1 MNSNISLANSDTRLS
16 KNRTIKL
23 GDWTIIILLICVCAL
38 LALTSDTFFTTD
50 NIYALIYGI
59 SIQFFASIGFTFL
72 IILGEIDLSVGAVY
86 GFSGILCSLFLM
98 NYYWPFWLSAI
109 ASIIILTAFGFL
121 TGYVIVKFKLNS
133 MMVTLGTMSLI
144 RGISNIIFGSVGP
157 GIYPETFRNLAK
169 YKIFDINWSIIAMI
183 VIILILEFML
193 KKSTIFKKFYYTG
206 ANLETANIYGIK
218 SGKIK
223 MICFACCAF
232 CASIGGIIAA
242 SRITHSDIATGEGL
256 EFILITASV
265 VSGASLGGGRGSILK
280 SALGLIFLAI
290 MTNGMYIYRIEPFM
304 QQVVIG
310 LILILSVFFDVRMDK
325 TKRVE
330 RQ

>member
-1 MNSNISLANSDTRLS
+1 MNSNISLTKNDTILA
-16 KNRTIKL
+16 KNRTFKL
-23 GDWTIIILLICVCAL
+23 GDWTIIILLAGVCTL
-38 LALTSDTFFTTD
+38 LACTSDTFFSAD
-50 NIYALIYGI
+50 NIYALIYGV

-98 NYYWPFWLSAI
+98 NYYWPFWLSVI
-109 ASIIILTAFGFL
+109 TTITILTAFGFL
-121 TGYVIVKFKLNS
+121 TGYIVVKFKLNS

-144 RGISNIIFGSVGP
+144 RGISNIIFGKVGP
-157 GIYPETFRNLAK
+157 GIYPVVFRNVAK
-169 YKIFDINWSIIAMI
+169 FKIFEINWSIIAMVII
-183 VIILILEFML
+183 VIILEFML
-193 KKSTIFKKFYYTG
+193 KKTTVFKKLYYTG

-223 MICFACCAF
+223 MICFASCAF

-304 QQVVIG
+304 QQVAIG
-310 LILILSVFFDVRMDK
+310 VILILAVFFDVRMDK
-325 TKRVE
+325 TKRLE
-330 RQ
+330 RH